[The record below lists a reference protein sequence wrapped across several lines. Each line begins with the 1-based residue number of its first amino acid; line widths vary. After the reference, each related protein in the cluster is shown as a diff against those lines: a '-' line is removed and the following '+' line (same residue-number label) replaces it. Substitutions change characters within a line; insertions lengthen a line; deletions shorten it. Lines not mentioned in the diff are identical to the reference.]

1 MSGAAP
7 GPSGVGEAWRRE
19 VADVV
24 ELLRT
29 EVERGLTSLEVS
41 ARLECYGSNRL
52 DDAVSVPSWR
62 KFLTQF
68 VDPLILLLLAAV
80 VVSFSAWL
88 VEGRH
93 GFPFDVVV
101 ILWIN
106 LLTDTALALAVGVD
120 PPPERCHAPPTT
132 TNRRPD
138 DARADPCRFSGPSAQ
153 RVRTLSDSRSP
164 CRGTT
169 AGQSSRSW
177 MWCASRSIL
186 LAMDHENAAR
196 FAIGR
201 AHPVEELVCVGMH
214 TEPCDGWVFRPFLVA
229 PSCGQL

>member
-68 VDPLILLLLAAV
+68 ADPLIYLLLAAV

-106 LLTDTALALAVGVD
+106 LLTDTAPALAVGVD
-120 PPPERCHAPPTT
+120 PPPDDVMHRPPRRIDDRTT
-132 TNRRPD
+132 PEPIRVDSRD
-138 DARADPCRFSGPSAQ
+138 LRPSA
-153 RVRTLSDSRSP
+153 
-164 CRGTT
+164 
-169 AGQSSRSW
+169 
-177 MWCASRSIL
+177 
-186 LAMDHENAAR
+186 
-196 FAIGR
+196 FA
-201 AHPVEELVCVGMH
+201 P
-214 TEPCDGWVFRPFLVA
+214 
-229 PSCGQL
+229 